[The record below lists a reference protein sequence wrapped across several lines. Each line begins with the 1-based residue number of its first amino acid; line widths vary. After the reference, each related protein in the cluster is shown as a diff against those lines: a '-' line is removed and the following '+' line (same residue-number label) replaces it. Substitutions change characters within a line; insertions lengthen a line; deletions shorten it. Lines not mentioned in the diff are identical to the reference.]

1 MLNLIIHQPDI
12 DKIYSY
18 AKDPYEAKYQ
28 LLINKREVAGI
39 KHFNN
44 SEAFI
49 EYWNDM
55 NDTCK
60 NIEED
65 NPNKKRKT
73 LIAFDDKIADMLKK
87 RNPIVT
93 ELFIIGK
100 HFSCFY
106 HTILFCCTKN
116 IILNSTLFHYENSIY
131 ENRI

>member
-28 LLINKREVAGI
+28 SLINKREVAGI
-39 KHFNN
+39 KHFND

-49 EYWNDM
+49 EYWDDM

-73 LIAFDDKIADMLKK
+73 LIVFDDKIADMLK
-87 RNPIVT
+87 NVT
-93 ELFIIGK
+93 L
-100 HFSCFY
+100 
-106 HTILFCCTKN
+106 
-116 IILNSTLFHYENSIY
+116 
-131 ENRI
+131 